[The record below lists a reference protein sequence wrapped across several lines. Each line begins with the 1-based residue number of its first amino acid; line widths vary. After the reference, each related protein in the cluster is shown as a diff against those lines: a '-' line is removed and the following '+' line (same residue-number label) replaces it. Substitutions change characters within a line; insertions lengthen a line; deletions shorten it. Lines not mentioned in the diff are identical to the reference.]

1 MSIDREMLM
10 LTPDGYEPVEDFS
23 GTTVRLWNGAQW
35 INGTVHHVGQERCVR
50 LFLTLTR
57 SYGEAVGRVHYI
69 MTIDVSPSTQI
80 LLEDGKERAAFDLEV
95 GDRLAPWMD
104 ARGTLYTAFVRV
116 APAMC
121 EEAVDVYRVYPPCD
135 CVVNQ
140 ILMRFHTAAA

>member
-1 MSIDREMLM
+1 MSIDREMLL
-10 LTPDGYEPVEDFS
+10 LTPDGYEPVADFS
-23 GTTVRLWNGAQW
+23 GATARLWNGVQW
-35 INGTVHHVGQERCVR
+35 INGTVRHVGQERCVR

-57 SYGEAVGRVHYI
+57 SYGEKIGKVHYM
-69 MTIDVSPSTQI
+69 MTIDVSPSTRI
-80 LLEDGKERAAFDLEV
+80 LLEDGQDRAAFDLEV

-116 APAMC
+116 ASTMC

-140 ILMRFHTAAA
+140 IMVRFHTEA